1 MKEQNNL
8 LSDTKKRIIETAGNI
23 FAELGFQNATVREI
37 CKQAG
42 VNIAA
47 INYHF
52 GDKKGLYLAAIQYG
66 KDAAFQKYPLDVRSD
81 KLSSPEERLKEFV
94 SRFVG
99 RARECDE
106 GEIPWLRKLIAR
118 ELLRPTEGLD
128 LVAEEVVKP
137 IFKTLS
143 AIVREL
149 LGSKA
154 TEGTVK
160 LCCAS
165 IVGQSLFFFHAQ
177 PMIKRLF
184 PAKNYFDTQLIADHI
199 THFSLNAIN
208 NFVVHKKG
216 DRQ

>member
-23 FAELGFQNATVREI
+23 FAESGFQNTTVREI

-52 GDKKGLYLAAIQYG
+52 GDKKGLYLAVIKYG
-66 KDAAFQKYPLDVRSD
+66 KNTAFQKYPLNFGSD
-81 KLSSPEERLKEFV
+81 KASSPEGRLKDFV
-94 SRFVG
+94 SRFIG
-99 RARECDE
+99 RVRGWHE

-128 LVAEEVVKP
+128 MVAEEVVKP

-149 LGSKA
+149 LGSRA
-154 TEGTVK
+154 TEDTVN

-165 IVGQSLFFFHAQ
+165 IIGQSIFFLHAQ

-184 PAKNYFDTQLIADHI
+184 PSNNYIDTKLIADHI
-199 THFSLNAIN
+199 TRFSLNAIKQ
-208 NFVVHKKG
+208 FALHKKG
-216 DRQ
+216 DRR